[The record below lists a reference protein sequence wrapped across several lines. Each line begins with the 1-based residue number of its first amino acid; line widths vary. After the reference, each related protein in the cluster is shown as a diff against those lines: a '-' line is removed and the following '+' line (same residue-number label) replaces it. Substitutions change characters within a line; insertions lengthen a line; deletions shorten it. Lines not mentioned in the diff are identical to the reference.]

1 MKSACAL
8 IELPVRRD
16 ARGTLAFVEAGKQLP
31 FEARREFHLF
41 ELQAGVA
48 RGGHAHK
55 ACHQFLIAM
64 VGQFTVTTDDGAEV
78 RSWDLRSPTQGLHV
92 PPGHWVELTPAADG
106 AVLSVLASHGYDES
120 DYIRDR
126 ERFEEWERVRRSSA
140 EVSFGE
146 FNRETLDLSFDWLAD
161 PEIRQLTETPVIE
174 KGAQLRWF
182 TGLPSRSDYKV
193 WGVSYQGKPVGV
205 VGLKRIEAATAEY
218 FGYIGVKSC
227 WGKGIGSAMLDFAEK
242 QAGLLGLRRLELR
255 VINDNPRART
265 LYLRRGFTTYQEGAG
280 YSLMAKKIGQ

>member
-16 ARGTLAFVEAGKQLP
+16 ARGALAFVEAGKQLP

-64 VGQFTVTTDDGAEV
+64 AGQFTVTTDDGAEV
-78 RSWDLRSPTQGLHV
+78 SSWDLRSPTQGLHV

-106 AVLSVLASHGYDES
+106 AVLSVLASHGYDEG

-126 ERFEEWERVRRSSA
+126 AQFIRHVRSS
-140 EVSFGE
+140 
-146 FNRETLDLSFDWLAD
+146 
-161 PEIRQLTETPVIE
+161 
-174 KGAQLRWF
+174 
-182 TGLPSRSDYKV
+182 
-193 WGVSYQGKPVGV
+193 
-205 VGLKRIEAATAEY
+205 
-218 FGYIGVKSC
+218 
-227 WGKGIGSAMLDFAEK
+227 
-242 QAGLLGLRRLELR
+242 
-255 VINDNPRART
+255 
-265 LYLRRGFTTYQEGAG
+265 
-280 YSLMAKKIGQ
+280 

>member
-16 ARGTLAFVEAGKQLP
+16 TRGALAFVEAGKQLP

-64 VGQFTVTTDDGAEV
+64 AGHFTVTTDDGAEV

-126 ERFEEWERVRRSSA
+126 
-140 EVSFGE
+140 
-146 FNRETLDLSFDWLAD
+146 
-161 PEIRQLTETPVIE
+161 
-174 KGAQLRWF
+174 AQFIL
-182 TGLPSRSDYKV
+182 Y
-193 WGVSYQGKPVGV
+193 
-205 VGLKRIEAATAEY
+205 AA
-218 FGYIGVKSC
+218 G
-227 WGKGIGSAMLDFAEK
+227 
-242 QAGLLGLRRLELR
+242 
-255 VINDNPRART
+255 
-265 LYLRRGFTTYQEGAG
+265 
-280 YSLMAKKIGQ
+280 